1 MKKIML
7 LVAVCSLALSCKKE
21 SGAGKP
27 KEVLLAEVK
36 TDGLIEIRVEYTSD
50 NLIKKIEGY
59 KAELNDN
66 TIQTYIIFQHNPDG
80 QIKEYTAYGMPGDI
94 PVQKYVVTYDSVGK
108 MVSNAFYE
116 LLGPTPNKAT
126 STTYY
131 TYNNKGLV
139 GKTVSK
145 DKNGTPTNQ
154 TNYSYYD
161 DGQLKEKQGWR
172 SEGGVLWLSS
182 KYSFSMPTG
191 FTPSGFEQIRV
202 LNGSEYTASM
212 NSDAVNYKFYDQ
224 SGFMNREYSDIMSAR
239 QYNADGSLKQQVVTR
254 KYIKP
259 EPDDDDDDDAEIK
272 EYKYITQ

>member
-7 LVAVCSLALSCKKE
+7 LLAVGSLALSCKKE

-27 KEVLLAEVK
+27 KETLLAEVK
-36 TDGLIEIRVEYTSD
+36 TNGLIELRVEYTSG
-50 NLIKKIEGY
+50 NLIKKLEGF

-66 TIQTYIIFQHNPDG
+66 TVQTYVVFQYNADD
-80 QIKEYTAYGMPGDI
+80 QIKEYTAFGMPGDI
-94 PVQKYVVTYDSVGK
+94 PAQKYVVSYDSTGK
-108 MVSNAFYE
+108 MVSSAFYE

-139 GKTVSK
+139 SKTVRK
-145 DKNGTPTNQ
+145 DDDGTPTNQ

-161 DGQLKEKQGWR
+161 DGQLKEKQNWR
-172 SEGGVLWLSS
+172 AEGGVLWLSS

-191 FTPSGFEQIRV
+191 YHPSGFEQIRI
-202 LNGSEYTASM
+202 LNGSEFTAGM

-224 SGFMNREYSDIMSAR
+224 NGVINREYNDIMSAR
-239 QYNADGSLKQQVVTR
+239 QYNADGSLKQQVITR
-254 KYIKP
+254 KNIK
-259 EPDDDDDDDAEIK
+259 PDDDEEDAEIK
-272 EYKYITQ
+272 EYKYVTQ